1 MLLLF
6 FLLIIGL
13 DKKNLKDDTQSYPSL
28 LVINFLKDKSKI
40 TYDKKSSGNHL
51 SELIKKIFNEDIK
64 SHKDIENFFDRKDY
78 NEPCKAIECL
88 EGQKNFWKN

>member
-13 DKKNLKDDTQSYPSL
+13 DKNLKDDTQSYPSL

-51 SELIKKIFNEDIK
+51 SELIKKFSTKIL
-64 SHKDIENFFDRKDY
+64 
-78 NEPCKAIECL
+78 KAI
-88 EGQKNFWKN
+88 KI